1 MGLCA
6 LRNQVLRKALE
17 SATHLIAPTEFVRRW
32 YTAHDAPAGKLVTL
46 LPGLE
51 QVPPPT
57 LKKNASS
64 DAVRFAYIGG
74 LSWQKG
80 VHVLI
85 EAFGRVQGDAE
96 LWIAGD
102 ESFDPGYVAQL
113 RALDTPRV
121 RFLGRLTREQV
132 WQTLA
137 QAHVVTVPTLW
148 YETFSFIVSE
158 GFALGIPVVASD
170 LGPLSDRVRD
180 GIDGLSVAPGDVEA
194 WRATLQ
200 RLVDDPELWARLRA
214 NVKPPMTLERHVDQ
228 LESLYH
234 HTS

>member
-1 MGLCA
+1 
-6 LRNQVLRKALE
+6 
-17 SATHLIAPTEFVRRW
+17 
-32 YTAHDAPAGKLVTL
+32 
-46 LPGLE
+46 
-51 QVPPPT
+51 
-57 LKKNASS
+57 
-64 DAVRFAYIGG
+64 VRFAYIGG

-85 EAFGRVQGDAE
+85 EAFGQVQGQAE
-96 LWIAGD
+96 LWIGGD
-102 ESFDPGYVAQL
+102 ESFDPDYVAHL
-113 RALDTPRV
+113 RALATGRV

-137 QAHVVTVPTLW
+137 KVDVVTVPTLW

-158 GFALGIPVVASD
+158 AFTAGIPVVASR

-180 GIDGLSVAPGDVEA
+180 RTDGFSVPPGDVEA

-200 RLVDDPELWARLRA
+200 RLVDDPELRARLQA
-214 NVKPPMTLERHVDQ
+214 NVEPPVTLEQHVDQ

-234 HTS
+234 HHTS